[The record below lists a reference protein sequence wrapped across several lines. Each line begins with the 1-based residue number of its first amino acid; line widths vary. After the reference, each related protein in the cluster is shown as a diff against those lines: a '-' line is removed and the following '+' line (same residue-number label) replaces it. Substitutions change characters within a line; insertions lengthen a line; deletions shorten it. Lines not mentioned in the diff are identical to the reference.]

1 MLVRKAIIPAAGVG
15 RRYYSATRAHSKET
29 MPVGNRPAIHYSIK
43 ELYESGIS
51 SVLIITNEYKPSIEN
66 YFDVCFAPNAP
77 LSLEDKNVMN
87 EIEEINSKVFISYA
101 RQKRF
106 KGPANALYEA
116 KDFVN
121 GEPFAV
127 ILPDDLIFYKNCP
140 PTKDIIGAFDVHDKS
155 IVGVKYMKG
164 KPCQSEVL
172 GTRKVDDFLFEID
185 SLKKASSE
193 CKSDIG
199 TVGRYVLKPDFFDA
213 ILETI
218 PTPEGEYTMTNVINT
233 MTSSKGVYGK
243 IIDGEWFD
251 VGKPLE
257 HIKAQIHWAAL
268 EPQYMNDIKSYLRG
282 KLEEL
287 GGQT

>member
-1 MLVRKAIIPAAGVG
+1 MVRKAIIPAAGVG
-15 RRYYSATRAHSKET
+15 RRYYSATRAQSKET
-29 MPVGNRPAIHYSIK
+29 IPVGNRPAIHYSLR

-51 SVLIITNEYKPSIEN
+51 SVLIITNEYKLSIEN
-66 YFDVCFAPNAP
+66 YFDVSFAPNAP

-87 EIEEINSKVFISYA
+87 EIEEITSKVFISYA

-121 GEPFAV
+121 GESFAV
-127 ILPDDLIFYKNCP
+127 ILPDDLIFYRNCP
-140 PTKDIIGAFDVHDKS
+140 PTKDIIDTFGIHDKS
-155 IVGVKYMKG
+155 IVGVKCMKG
-164 KPCQSEVL
+164 KPCQSEVF
-172 GTRKVDDFLFEID
+172 GTRKVDDFLFEIG
-185 SLKKASSE
+185 SLKKASAE

-213 ILETI
+213 ISETI

-233 MTSSKGVYGK
+233 MTSSTDVYGK

-268 EPQYMNDIKSYLRG
+268 EPKYRDSIKSYLIE
-282 KLEEL
+282 KLEEMD
-287 GGQT
+287 GQT